1 MQSKKIA
8 IVTGGA
14 GFIGSHLV
22 DLLIK
27 KNFLVRVLDN
37 LSGGRLENLKQHKNN
52 KNLLFKNVDISKMSQ
67 NEKIFK
73 DAKYVFHLAGKG
85 DIVPS
90 IENPYEYMMT
100 NVIGTTKVIENC
112 RNKNIKK
119 FVYAASSSC
128 YGKAKT
134 PTDETHSISPEY
146 PYALSKYLGEQT
158 CFHWSKV
165 YKIPTISIRIFNAYG
180 TRVKTTGVYG
190 AVFGVFFKQK
200 LENKPLTLVGN
211 GLQRRD
217 FLNVKDVA
225 KAFYMSAIS
234 NKVNEIY
241 NLGSGNPKT
250 IIKLIKLI
258 KSKKIVKLPKR
269 PGEPDCTWANISKIK
284 KQIGWKPE
292 ITFENGVKEMLNEIE
307 NWKNAPLWNKKNIK
321 KATKTWFKYL
331 S

>member
-1 MQSKKIA
+1 MLNKKIA
-8 IVTGGA
+8 LVTGGA

-22 DLLIK
+22 DLLLK
-27 KNFLVRVLDN
+27 KNFKVRVVDN
-37 LSGGRLENLKQHKNN
+37 LSGGRLENINQHRNN
-52 KNLLFKNVDISKMSQ
+52 KNFLFKKLDINEMSI

-73 DAKYVFHLAGKG
+73 DTSYIFHLAGKG

-90 IENPYEYMMT
+90 IENPLNYMMT
-100 NVIGTTKVIENC
+100 NVIGTTKVLENC
-112 RNKNIKK
+112 RNQKIKK

-128 YGKAKT
+128 YGLAKT
-134 PTDETHSISPEY
+134 PTNEDHKISPEY
-146 PYALSKYLGEQT
+146 PYALSKLMGEQA

-180 TRVKTTGVYG
+180 PRVKTSGVYG

-211 GLQRRD
+211 GLQKRD

-225 KAFYMSAIS
+225 NAFYMSAIS
-234 NKVNEIY
+234 KRKNEVY
-241 NLGSGNPKT
+241 NLGSGSPKK
-250 IIKLIKLI
+250 ILDLIKLLGTN
-258 KSKKIVKLPKR
+258 KVVKLPKR
-269 PGEPDCTWANISKIK
+269 PGEPDCTWADTKKIKRQINWKPNISFK
-284 KQIGWKPE
+284 
-292 ITFENGVKEMLNEIE
+292 NGVNEMLLSIDK
-307 NWKNAPLWNKKNIK
+307 WKNAPLWNKKNIK